1 MFSMFFFLTQFLQG
15 VLDYN
20 PLQAGL
26 AFLPMTA
33 VMFSMVQVVPRL
45 TARVGAMPVLLAG
58 PDVRPDRDAV
68 DQPPVATPRRSSP
81 ASRCRWSCWAR
92 AWAWRSRR

>member
-1 MFSMFFFLTQFLQG
+1 MFFFLTQFLQG
-15 VLDYN
+15 VLGYN

-45 TARVGAMPVLLAG
+45 TARVGAMPVLFTGLTLALTG
-58 PDVRPDRDAV
+58 MLWISRLSDTTEFF
-68 DQPPVATPRRSSP
+68 PP
-81 ASRCRWSCWAR
+81 SRCRSSCWVR
-92 AWAWRSRR
+92 AWAWR